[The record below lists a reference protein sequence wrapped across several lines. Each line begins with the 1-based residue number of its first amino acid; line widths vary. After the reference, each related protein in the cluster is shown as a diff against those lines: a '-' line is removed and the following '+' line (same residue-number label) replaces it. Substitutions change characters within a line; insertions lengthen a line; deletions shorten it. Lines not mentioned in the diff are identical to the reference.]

1 MPSSALRTPGA
12 EGTCAEVFTGSGEND
27 PKTSKSNLPHVQSP
41 HSAAYAQHGQG
52 NKLSKTQDI
61 SSILLCTY
69 AT

>member
-1 MPSSALRTPGA
+1 MPSSALRTLGT
-12 EGTCAEVFTGSGEND
+12 EGMCAEVFTGSGEND
-27 PKTSKSNLPHVQSP
+27 LKTSKSNFPRVQSP

-52 NKLSKTQDI
+52 NKLLKIQDI